1 MMPEHRDPRATV
13 PGVLH
18 TKRFVGG
25 LLVAATTTIGVV
37 TLDVTVG
44 AIDIL
49 NRAATASTAAR
60 RVDPPPPPPR
70 QPVAPDQ
77 AAAYAVL
84 ELVNA
89 ERAARG
95 LAPFA
100 WHDRVAAAALAHS
113 NDMAGRDVMTHT
125 GSDGSSA
132 GDRLSRAG
140 FTWTAWGENVAY
152 GYRDAPSVVAGWMA
166 SSGHRRQMLGS
177 YTYVGVAAVASAD
190 GALYWTM
197 DFADGG

>member
-1 MMPEHRDPRATV
+1 V

-25 LLVAATTTIGVV
+25 LLVAATTILSVV
-37 TLDVTVG
+37 TLDVTVD

-49 NRAATASTAAR
+49 NRAATATTAAR
-60 RVDPPPPPPR
+60 RVDPPPPPP
-70 QPVAPDQ
+70 PEPAVAPGQ

-100 WHDRVAAAALAHS
+100 WHDRVAAAAVAHS
-113 NDMAGRDVMTHT
+113 NDMASRGVMTHT
-125 GSDGSSA
+125 GSDGSNA
-132 GDRLSRAG
+132 GDRLRRAG
-140 FTWTAWGENVAY
+140 FTWSGWGENVAY
-152 GYRDAPSVVAGWMA
+152 GYRDAPSVVAAWMA
-166 SSGHRRQMLGS
+166 SSGHRRQMLGN
-177 YTYVGVAAVASAD
+177 YAYVGVAAVASAN
-190 GALYWTM
+190 GTLYWTM
-197 DFADGG
+197 DFANGG